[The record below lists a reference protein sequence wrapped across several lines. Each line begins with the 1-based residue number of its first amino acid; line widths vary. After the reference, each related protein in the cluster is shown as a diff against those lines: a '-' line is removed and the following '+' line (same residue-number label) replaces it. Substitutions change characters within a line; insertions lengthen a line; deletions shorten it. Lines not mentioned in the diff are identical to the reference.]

1 MGNKFCFG
9 MAAVAVVLLSACG
22 DEITEVTEVHESVN
36 MTVIE
41 PGDKLPKC
49 VEKNKG
55 AMAYAMDSAK
65 AFVCVDGEWVSLNG
79 KDGAKGDKG
88 DPGEKGEPGE
98 KGNPG
103 EKGDP
108 GDDGVKGD
116 PGENGSSCMAEALAD
131 SSGFKIMCDG
141 DSVGVVL
148 NGTDGE
154 SPASNYIRDRR
165 DNHVYRITTIGSQ
178 VWMAENLNYTF
189 DSLPYADKEPFG
201 ILYAESNFP
210 PETGMY
216 GPVYWW
222 GAAMGSL
229 GGMNARKCGEWV
241 ECDTNGINRG
251 ICPEGWHL
259 PSLAEFETLIAA
271 VGGIDSAGQKLKSI
285 DGWKVNGNG
294 LDEYDFSAFPAGY
307 CDIPSSCLNT
317 FGFAAAFWTSTE
329 TDSSHMFV
337 KIGETLSID
346 EEVGFDFPRTACS
359 VRCVKD

>member
-1 MGNKFCFG
+1 MSNKFCFG
-9 MAAVAVVLLSACG
+9 MTAVAVALLSACG
-22 DEITEVTEVHESVN
+22 DEITEVNESVN

-41 PGDKLPKC
+41 PGEKLPKC
-49 VEKNKG
+49 VEENKG

-65 AFVCVDGEWVSLNG
+65 AFVCVDGEWASLSG

-98 KGNPG
+98 KGDTG
-103 EKGDP
+103 DKGDP
-108 GDDGVKGD
+108 GDNGGKGE
-116 PGENGSSCMAEALAD
+116 PGEKGSSCMAEVLAD
-131 SSGFKIMCDG
+131 SSGFKIVCGD

-148 NGTDGE
+148 NGADGE

-189 DSLPYADKEPFG
+189 NSIMTVDKEVYGVF
-201 ILYAESNFP
+201 YTESGNP
-210 PETGMY
+210 SETGMY

-229 GGMNARKCGEWV
+229 EGRNARQCGSGV
-241 ECDTNGINRG
+241 MCNTNGINRG

-259 PSLAEFETLIAA
+259 PSLAEFEILFET
-271 VGGIDSAGQKLKSI
+271 VGGIDSAGLKLKSV
-285 DGWKVNGNG
+285 DGWKMNGKG

-307 CDIPSSCLNT
+307 CDIANGCHNI
-317 FGFAAAFWTSTE
+317 FGSAAAFWTSTE
-329 TDSSHMFV
+329 TESSHVFV
-337 KIGETLSID
+337 KIDNALSID
-346 EEVGFDFPRTACS
+346 EESLLDFPRTACS

>member
-116 PGENGSSCMAEALAD
+116 PGENGSSCMTEALAD

-189 DSLPYADKEPFG
+189 DSLSVNRKNYAV
-201 ILYAESNFP
+201 YCNAN
-210 PETGMY
+210 PEDNTLCAKY
-216 GPVYWW
+216 GSYYIW
-222 GAAMGSL
+222 GAAMGSKFL
-229 GGMNARKCGEWV
+229 PDTYYPYACGNLV
-241 ECDTNGINRG
+241 ECDSSGINRG
-251 ICPEGWHL
+251 ACPEGWHL
-259 PSLAEFETLIAA
+259 PSLAEFEILFET
-271 VGGIDSAGQKLKSI
+271 VGGIDSAGLKLKSL
-285 DGWKVNGNG
+285 DGWWGDARG
-294 LDEYDFSAFPAGY
+294 LDEYDFTAFPAGMCENGVCNY
-307 CDIPSSCLNT
+307 VGIN
-317 FGFAAAFWTSTE
+317 AYFWTSTE
-329 TDSSHMFV
+329 IESSHV
-337 KIGETLSID
+337 YVGIGGAISVVNHGID
-346 EEVGFDFPRTACS
+346 APPLALS